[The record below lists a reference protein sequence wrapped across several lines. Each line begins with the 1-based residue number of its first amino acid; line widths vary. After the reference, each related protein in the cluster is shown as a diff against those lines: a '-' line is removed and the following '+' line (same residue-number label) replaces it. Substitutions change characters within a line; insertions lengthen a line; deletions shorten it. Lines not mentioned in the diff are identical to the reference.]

1 MAERPLLALPRPT
14 KQQPGAGG
22 RLMET
27 VRGLSPER
35 QGQRLGQKFD
45 RLSETLPDPAR
56 LAELRSDPSAIVPER
71 ALVFEVTG
79 TLTDFYR
86 AVRSIGLE
94 FLGEDEEDIDPDED
108 FAVTDKPA
116 AGVPVRL
123 YFTIP
128 DERALHELV
137 SLWQRFQRNEPL
149 S

>member
-14 KQQPGAGG
+14 KQRPRTAQPP
-22 RLMET
+22 RET

-35 QGQRLGQKFD
+35 QRQRLGRKFEQ
-45 RLSETLPDPAR
+45 LSETLPDPAR
-56 LAELRSDPSAIVPER
+56 LAELRSDPDAIIPER
-71 ALVFEVTG
+71 ALVFEVAG

-86 AVRSIGLE
+86 AMRSIGLE
-94 FLGEDEEDIDPDED
+94 FLGEDEEDIEADAD

-128 DERALHELV
+128 
-137 SLWQRFQRNEPL
+137 NE
-149 S
+149 